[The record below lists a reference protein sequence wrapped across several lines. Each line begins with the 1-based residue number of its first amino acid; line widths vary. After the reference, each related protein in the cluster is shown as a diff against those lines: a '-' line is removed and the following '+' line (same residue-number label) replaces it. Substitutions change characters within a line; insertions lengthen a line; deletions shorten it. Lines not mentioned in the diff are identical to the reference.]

1 MVAFNFE
8 EASQT
13 LFCLFD
19 GRMDTVNSK
28 IAMEGFNAKLSEFQ
42 GNAENLRIVFDIGTV
57 DYVAS
62 QFFRFSLLAAKG
74 VQKGNFSI
82 VNTDPQA
89 LKVFMIAGLVS
100 VLKVS

>member
-28 IAMEGFNAKLSEFQ
+28 IAMEQFNWKLSEFQ
-42 GNAENLRIVFDIGTV
+42 SDDEKLRIVIDLGMV

-62 QFFRFSLLAAKG
+62 EFLRFSLCAAKC
-74 VQKGNFSI
+74 VRNGNFSI
-82 VNTDPQA
+82 VNTDPQV
-89 LKVFMIAGLVS
+89 LKVFIIAGLAS
-100 VLKVS
+100 ILKVS

>member
-28 IAMEGFNAKLSEFQ
+28 IDMERFNAKLREFQ
-42 GNAENLRIVFDIGTV
+42 SNAEKLRIMFDLGTV
-57 DYVAS
+57 D
-62 QFFRFSLLAAKG
+62 
-74 VQKGNFSI
+74 
-82 VNTDPQA
+82 
-89 LKVFMIAGLVS
+89 
-100 VLKVS
+100 

>member
-19 GRMDTVNSK
+19 GRMDTVNTK
-28 IAMEGFNAKLSEFQ
+28 IAMEQFNAKLSEFQ
-42 GNAENLRIVFDIGTV
+42 SNAEKLRIVFDLGTV

-62 QFFRFSLLAAKG
+62 EFLRFSLIAAK
-74 VQKGNFSI
+74 VCRKAISPSSI
-82 VNTDPQA
+82 RIR
-89 LKVFMIAGLVS
+89 KC
-100 VLKVS
+100 